1 MNLQEIAR
9 LERELVHFNM
19 LKHEK
24 HYAFPSGSISPN
36 RVAIVGSCG
45 HLFIG
50 EGSNNWVSQLDGSS
64 AASSAS
70 CEPWVGLFKS
80 RSANADDLSVKMCN
94 LIVPEKQVVL
104 YNFYGFEQSPPSWNN
119 RPAIR
124 ILNSLPDDLKVIY
137 PAAAMISRQ
146 SWAEL
151 YWRGNSHWC
160 ASGCLTTVEL
170 ILQDFGIEFDADVV
184 SLTRH
189 ATRHD
194 LQIHL
199 MDDLADEEVLQIS
212 TIGTFS
218 EVERPYASTGS
229 HTGSQYVISNPAAAV
244 NSTLVVFGDSYSYDA
259 GLTYALS
266 AFFTEVRFLWSKNI
280 NWDYVREHNAKFV
293 VWESAERFLSS
304 VPAS

>member
-1 MNLQEIAR
+1 MNLLQIAQ
-9 LERELVHFNM
+9 LERELVHYNM

-24 HYAFPSGSISPN
+24 QYAFPSGSVSPN

-50 EGSNNWVSQLDGSS
+50 EGSNNWIAQLDGST
-64 AASSAS
+64 AASSES
-70 CEPWVGLFKS
+70 YEPWIDLFNS
-80 RSANADDLSVKMCN
+80 RSANADDLSVKICN
-94 LIVPEKQVVL
+94 LIVPEKQIVL
-104 YNFYGFEQSPPSWNN
+104 YNFFGHEQPPLSWNN
-119 RPAIR
+119 RPVKR
-124 ILNSLPDDLKVIY
+124 ILNCLPNDIEVIY

-170 ILQDFGIEFDADVV
+170 ILKNFGVHFDADAV
-184 SLTRH
+184 SLKRH

-194 LQIHL
+194 LQVHL
-199 MDDLADEEVLQIS
+199 MDDLVDEEVLQIS

-218 EVERPYASTGS
+218 EVKRPYASTGS
-229 HTGSQYVISNPAAAV
+229 HSGSQYVIRNPAAEV
-244 NSTLVVFGDSYSYDA
+244 NSTLVIFGDSYSYDA

-266 AFFTEVRFLWSKNI
+266 AFFTEVRFLWSKNV
-280 NWDYVREHNAKFV
+280 NWDYIRDHKAKFV
-293 VWESAERFLSS
+293 IWESAERFLSS
-304 VPAS
+304 IPSS